1 MNCKSMN
8 VVIHNNKD
16 PINVKYIKNGGLQE
30 LKIEGNLLTIKGG
43 NTVTLPMVETEAI
56 TEDIA
61 SINNDIAQMNAILSD
76 DIYYLKE
83 TVKYFLTEQQIK
95 DIINATVGRDIDDL
109 RRTNDDFFDEI
120 EMANRSISQ
129 IRTGLL
135 TEYQVKALIKAALS
149 NLVNAE
155 EVRY

>member
-1 MNCKSMN
+1 
-8 VVIHNNKD
+8 
-16 PINVKYIKNGGLQE
+16 
-30 LKIEGNLLTIKGG
+30 
-43 NTVTLPMVETEAI
+43 
-56 TEDIA
+56 
-61 SINNDIAQMNAILSD
+61 MNAILSD

>member
-16 PINVKYIKNGGLQE
+16 PINVKYNKNGGLQE

>member
-16 PINVKYIKNGGLQE
+16 PINVKYNKNGGLQE

-83 TVKYFLTEQQIK
+83 IVKYFLTEQQIK